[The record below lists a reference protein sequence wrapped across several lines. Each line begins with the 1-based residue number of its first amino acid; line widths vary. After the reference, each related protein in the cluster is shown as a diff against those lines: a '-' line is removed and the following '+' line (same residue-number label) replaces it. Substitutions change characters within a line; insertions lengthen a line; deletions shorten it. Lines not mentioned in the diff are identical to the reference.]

1 MKWPLVILLCLFSV
15 QQMFAQ
21 DQLKID
27 SLQIKLNNAKED
39 TTRIKILLELSDKY
53 SRTDF
58 LKALEHAKKAL
69 ELSIHIEN
77 KLYIVRSHIL
87 IGNSLLFLG
96 KYDESM
102 NNFLLS
108 LKLARENNFEYE
120 QIVALSHLGIIQDR
134 IQKFDEALKYYFDA
148 LNIFNKSI
156 EQGRPI
162 KELKNIQSLYNNIGN
177 IYSSKKDPATGEKY
191 YLKGLALA
199 EQKDDDINI
208 GVICNNLGKLGI
220 ERNDYPTAYKYLMRS
235 LHAREKIN
243 DKSGMARSY
252 NFLASYYQATDSLNQ
267 ALEYSKKALD
277 LGTEIK
283 DQLTIKTAANFLYE
297 IYKKQGKIDKALEYH
312 ELYKQS
318 SDSLI
323 NDSKIEEI
331 TRLQLQYEY
340 DNLEKERDAKQ
351 QIVKYTYII
360 IVSTLILGLIIL
372 GLLFFLA
379 KSRNKRIH
387 LEKEKLEKD
396 MVIKNKEL
404 TTNVLYLLQKNELII
419 NITSRLLKLKD
430 KLKEENV
437 EPVQRIIY
445 DLQSLTDKEVWKEF
459 EVRFQDVHEEFYQ
472 KLKDQFPDLS
482 PSEIKL
488 AAFLRLNMTT
498 KEIASITGQSI
509 NSLEVARYR
518 LRKKLGLTSQEVNL
532 VNFLLNI

>member
-1 MKWPLVILLCLFSV
+1 MLF
-15 QQMFAQ
+15 
-21 DQLKID
+21 
-27 SLQIKLNNAKED
+27 
-39 TTRIKILLELSDKY
+39 R
-53 SRTDF
+53 
-58 LKALEHAKKAL
+58 
-69 ELSIHIEN
+69 
-77 KLYIVRSHIL
+77 
-87 IGNSLLFLG
+87 
-96 KYDESM
+96 
-102 NNFLLS
+102 
-108 LKLARENNFEYE
+108 
-120 QIVALSHLGIIQDR
+120 
-134 IQKFDEALKYYFDA
+134 
-148 LNIFNKSI
+148 
-156 EQGRPI
+156 
-162 KELKNIQSLYNNIGN
+162 
-177 IYSSKKDPATGEKY
+177 SKKDPATGEKY

-199 EQKDDDINI
+199 EQKNDNLNI

-220 ERNDYPTAYKYLMRS
+220 ERKDYPTAYKYLMRS

-243 DKSGMARSY
+243 DKSGMAKSY
-252 NFLASYYQATDSLNQ
+252 NFIANYYQATDSLQQ

-283 DQLTIKTAANFLYE
+283 EQLTIKTAANFLYE
-297 IYKKQGKIDKALEYH
+297 IYKKQGKIDKALEFH
-312 ELYKQS
+312 ELFKQS

-340 DNLEKERDAKQ
+340 DKLEKERDARQ
-351 QIVKYTYII
+351 LRERYTYII
-360 IVSTLILGLIIL
+360 IVFALIFGLIIL
-372 GLLFFLA
+372 GLLFVLA

-518 LRKKLGLTSQEVNL
+518 LRKKLGITSQEVNL